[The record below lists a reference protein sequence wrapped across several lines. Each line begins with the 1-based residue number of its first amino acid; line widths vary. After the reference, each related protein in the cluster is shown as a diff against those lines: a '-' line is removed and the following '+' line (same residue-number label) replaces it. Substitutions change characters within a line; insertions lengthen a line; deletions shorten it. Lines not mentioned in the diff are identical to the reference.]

1 MLDFRKEQTKF
12 YDHESKLHAF
22 QEQALSWGCLHPWHT
37 KGIYQTLNPL
47 PLTLCTGSRS
57 SYEIVDME
65 LAGQDHVT
73 SSSNML
79 ATSPTQMEFVT
90 SVPTMDVS
98 GLYSFSSSS
107 TLLLL
112 YSYFT

>member
-1 MLDFRKEQTKF
+1 MIMKVSCMLFK
-12 YDHESKLHAF
+12 S
-22 QEQALSWGCLHPWHT
+22 P
-37 KGIYQTLNPL
+37 KGIYQILSPL
-47 PLTLCTGSRS
+47 TRTLCTGSRS

-107 TLLLL
+107 SSTLLLL
-112 YSYFT
+112 YS

>member
-1 MLDFRKEQTKF
+1 MIMKVR
-12 YDHESKLHAF
+12 HAF
-22 QEQALSWGCLHPWHT
+22 QEQALFWGLPAPHRDF
-37 KGIYQTLNPL
+37 NPL
-47 PLTLCTGSRS
+47 PRTLCTGSRS

-98 GLYSFSSSS
+98 GLYSFSSTSSS

-112 YSYFT
+112 YS